1 MTELPS
7 SGLLR
12 SPRRRE
18 ATAATIEA
26 TYRAR
31 ASEFIRVATAIA
43 GSREGGRDAVQEALT
58 RALARSGTFRGSGTV
73 EAWLWKAVVNS
84 ARNVRACSPRVA
96 ENSRSDAAVQDGAV
110 DEQRDAIRAAVATL
124 PERQRHALFL
134 RYYADLDYAAIADAL
149 GVRRGTVSATLNHA
163 HETLRAALGEEVL
176 Q

>member
-31 ASEFIRVATAIA
+31 APEFLRVATAIA

-58 RALARSGTFRGSGTV
+58 RALARRATFRASGTV

-84 ARNVRACSPRVA
+84 ARNVRARSPRVA
-96 ENSRSDAAVQDGAV
+96 EESQSGAAVQDGAL
-110 DEQRDAIRAAVATL
+110 DEQRDAIRAAVAAL
-124 PERQRHALFL
+124 PERHALFL

-163 HETLRAALGEEVL
+163 HETLRAALGEGVL

>member
-31 ASEFIRVATAIA
+31 APEFLRVATAIA

-58 RALARSGTFRGSGTV
+58 RALARRGTFRGSGTV

-84 ARNVRACSPRVA
+84 ARNVRARSPRVA
-96 ENSRSDAAVQDGAV
+96 EGAEADIAAEDAV
-110 DEQRDAIRAAVATL
+110 DEQRDAIRAAVGAL
-124 PERQRHALFL
+124 PERQRHVLFL
-134 RYYADLDYAAIADAL
+134 RYYADLDYSAIADAL